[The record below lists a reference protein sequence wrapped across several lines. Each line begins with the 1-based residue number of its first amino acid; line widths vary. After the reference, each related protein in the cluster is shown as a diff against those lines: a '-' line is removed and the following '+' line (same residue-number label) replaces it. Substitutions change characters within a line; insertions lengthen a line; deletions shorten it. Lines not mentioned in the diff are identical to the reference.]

1 MKKILKLGLSALAL
15 SVLAACGNSGSSEAS
30 KATGSSSE
38 ESKSTGLST
47 ESSKATGLSTEE
59 SHDTED
65 FSDDTEDFSD
75 DTEDFSDDTEDFSDD
90 TEDFS
95 DDTEDFS
102 DDTEEYSDESDFSS
116 EESGMPALYLAG
128 TFNDWTKYDDTYAL
142 EWDELTEMYSI
153 EDVGLKANA
162 QFKVMGLVDGEEK
175 WYPNDNVTVA
185 EAGQYDID
193 FDPVT
198 HYVTTIWVGE
208 YEGDIEEVTYHL
220 SGSFNG
226 WAVHDHNYQLSY
238 DASAD
243 YYAIEGILF
252 EEGYALKVTDSDGHW
267 YPDGMGNDYLVQ
279 EEGIY
284 DVHFDPKGGHDGWH
298 SGFFEVVPT
307 EN

>member
-47 ESSKATGLSTEE
+47 ESSKDTGLSTEDSTATSLSSE
-59 SHDTED
+59 EL
-65 FSDDTEDFSD
+65 
-75 DTEDFSDDTEDFSDD
+75 
-90 TEDFS
+90 S

-102 DDTEEYSDESDFSS
+102 DDTEESSDDTEESSDDTEESSDESDLSS
-116 EESGMPALYLAG
+116 EEVSTPALYLAG
-128 TFNDWTKYDDTYAL
+128 TFNGWATYDDAYAL
-142 EWDELTEMYSI
+142 EWDEASEMYCI

-162 QFKVMGLVDGEEK
+162 QFKVMGRVDGEEK
-175 WYPNDNVTVA
+175 WYPDENITIF
-185 EAGQYDID
+185 EAGQYDIQ
-193 FDPVT
+193 FDLKT
-198 HYVTTIWVGE
+198 HLVFASWVGE

-252 EEGYALKVTDSDGHW
+252 EEGYSLKVTDSDGHW
-267 YPDGMGNDYLVQ
+267 YPDGMGNDYSVQ

-284 DVHFDPKGGHDGWH
+284 DVHFDPKGGRDGWH
-298 SGFFEVVPT
+298 SGYFEVVLSDL
-307 EN
+307 